1 MCDLLLIL
9 IINVFFFSPEFML
22 AGLWEAGLFNSLA
35 VPVYRLVS
43 VEWGR
48 VRKSYEVKWSD
59 IAQSCTTL
67 CDPVDC
73 SLQGSSVHGFF
84 QARVPEGVAIS
95 FSRGS
100 SRPRDR
106 TQVSRIAGR
115 RFTVWATM
123 PVYCLISIEWGR
135 VRKSYE
141 GRRKGKS
148 LPSGCEYKLTL
159 SGYRAWSL
167 CNYWVFYKRII

>member
-48 VRKSYEVKWSD
+48 VRKSYE
-59 IAQSCTTL
+59 
-67 CDPVDC
+67 
-73 SLQGSSVHGFF
+73 
-84 QARVPEGVAIS
+84 
-95 FSRGS
+95 
-100 SRPRDR
+100 
-106 TQVSRIAGR
+106 
-115 RFTVWATM
+115 
-123 PVYCLISIEWGR
+123 
-135 VRKSYE
+135 

-159 SGYRAWSL
+159 SGYRA
-167 CNYWVFYKRII
+167 